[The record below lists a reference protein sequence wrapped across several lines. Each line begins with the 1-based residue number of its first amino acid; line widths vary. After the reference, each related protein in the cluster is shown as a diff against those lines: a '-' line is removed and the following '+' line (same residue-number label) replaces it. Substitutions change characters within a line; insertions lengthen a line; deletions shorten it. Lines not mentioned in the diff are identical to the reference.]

1 MTMPSMRA
9 DERAAAPYLHSLLAA
24 CRRRPLIAIALIVT
38 ALVVASVPFV
48 MLADPAVWRPY
59 RTVKTMDFSE
69 TSLDG
74 ALLRPS
80 AAPPS
85 VPRGPTSVSSS
96 ALDSLRA
103 TEEWQTI
110 KETTDPGLLRS
121 FADRFPASA
130 EAARARARL
139 NVLEREDQEWAEAMR
154 KAELERALREK
165 AEALRKAEA
174 EKADRER
181 AARSQLESIPQAAP
195 LAGRIFRGAPAE
207 TEQLETQKLEE
218 MLKRAVESGNVQFA
232 THGPPDI
239 VARYPT
245 IEAVDRVAAGRPTTV
260 LVSLTVDQ
268 VTPQV
273 KVLATGGGARK
284 TAEGA
289 LAVPMPPNRTRMPI
303 KVVLHTAGF
312 DLDPATPEEATIELD
327 RTGDSTSAKFR
338 ITARPDAVG
347 TSFLRVTFW
356 RDNEFLANLSRKIE
370 IVAPPALASNAAAEQ
385 QQRAPHSLRPRM
397 GTPPALPN
405 AGESPMRLSAESEI
419 PIVLRPRPID
429 LKIEV
434 VYDDPR
440 QLGHGHAT
448 IASDY
453 IGGLRHG
460 EVNHSPDLIG
470 WLDGFYREFRAPP
483 ALDQVSGDAAA
494 DTAAWKEARLR
505 RLRAFGA
512 ELYRRAAPP
521 VLQQA
526 LARLLADPTVTLRTI
541 QIYSNNPLV
550 PWELMRAPKPEG
562 GSTDFFGI
570 AFALARGQEDDEQ
583 ITLRP
588 PQEQPV
594 NEVVTIAPAY
604 GAQGSLASSSRE
616 IEQIRALLASRQV
629 AGRKS
634 DFISLL
640 HKPPAG
646 IVHFAGHGEV
656 AGQTAVERRFAI
668 LFEDGRFDVMDWRG
682 LSSGKSAERAL
693 YFFNACELGQAESI
707 AGAVEGWGPAVLSK
721 GASGYIGGLWPLR
734 DEPAAR
740 FAIAFY
746 QVIAQELAHN
756 KPAHVAQALAQARRL
771 VYETGD
777 ATYLAYAF
785 YGDAQL
791 EFVRAR

>member
-1 MTMPSMRA
+1 
-9 DERAAAPYLHSLLAA
+9 
-24 CRRRPLIAIALIVT
+24 
-38 ALVVASVPFV
+38 
-48 MLADPAVWRPY
+48 
-59 RTVKTMDFSE
+59 
-69 TSLDG
+69 
-74 ALLRPS
+74 
-80 AAPPS
+80 
-85 VPRGPTSVSSS
+85 VSSS
-96 ALDSLRA
+96 ALDRLRA
-103 TEEWQTI
+103 TEEWQAI
-110 KETTDPGLLRS
+110 ESTTDPSLLRS
-121 FADRFPASA
+121 FADRFPNSA

-139 NVLEREDQEWAEAMR
+139 NVLEREDPELAEAMR

-174 EKADRER
+174 ERADKERMARTQLER
-181 AARSQLESIPQAAP
+181 AIVVYEQSR
-195 LAGRIFRGAPAE
+195 E
-207 TEQLETQKLEE
+207 TEQIDTQRPEE
-218 MLKRAVESGNVQFA
+218 IRKRAAESGNVQFA
-232 THGPPDI
+232 THGPPDT

-245 IEAVDRVAAGRPTTV
+245 IEAVDRVPAGHATTV

-289 LAVPMPPNRTRMPI
+289 LAVPMPSDRTRMPI
-303 KVVLHTAGF
+303 KVVLHAAGF

-327 RTGDSTSAKFR
+327 RTGDSTSARFR
-338 ITARPDAVG
+338 IAARTDAVG
-347 TSFLRVTFW
+347 TRFLRVTFW
-356 RDNEFLANLSRKIE
+356 RDNEFLANVSRKIE
-370 IVAPPALASNAAAEQ
+370 IMAAPALASSAAAEQ
-385 QQRAPHSLRPRM
+385 KQRAPHSLRARM
-397 GTPPALPN
+397 GAPPALLSNPDSSD
-405 AGESPMRLSAESEI
+405 AGSGPMRLSAESEI

-429 LKIEV
+429 LKVEV

-460 EVNHSPDLIG
+460 EVNHSPDLVG

-483 ALDQVSGDAAA
+483 ALAHVTGDAAA
-494 DTAAWKEARLR
+494 DAAAWKEERLR

-512 ELYRRAAPP
+512 ALYRRAAPP

-550 PWELMRAPKPEG
+550 PWELMRAPMPEG

-588 PQEQPV
+588 PQEQRV

-604 GAQGSLASSSRE
+604 GTQGSLASSPRE
-616 IEQIRALLASRQV
+616 IEQIAALLASRQV

-640 HKPPAG
+640 RQPPAG

-682 LSSGKSAERAL
+682 LPAGKSHERSL
-693 YFFNACELGQAESI
+693 YFFNACDLGQAESI
-707 AGAVEGWGPAVLSK
+707 AGAVEGWGPAVLSR

-740 FAIAFY
+740 FAVAFY
-746 QVIAQELAHN
+746 QAVAKELTQN
-756 KPAHVAQALAQARRL
+756 KPAHVAHALAQARRL